1 MRISDFALLQALIVL
16 RSTWSRCKIR
26 NPHSEIRNQFFRL
39 TLLGRWRY
47 KGVLQGTSGKPNL
60 TVMRLLIAICSLFLL
75 LSACKRGAETTT
87 APAGS
92 GASSSSSSGVLE
104 ARALLEKG
112 KQLYREDQDDAAAE
126 AFKQAINLDPD
137 LAEAHFRLGLSYEAL
152 NKAEEAEAEY
162 KKAVESYKKYLSA
175 NADDAEAHYNLGQT
189 YANLHQY
196 SDAIR
201 EYRQAVRLKD
211 NDADIYYDLGVA
223 LTKLAQYSEAASAF
237 SKSLEIDPDNYRAE
251 DALEEAKEGAK
262 RIRIGKKHQ
271 EDLLK
276 KQKKEEELKKAGTG
290 APNAGAAKPS
300 PTKKP
305 N

>member
-1 MRISDFALLQALIVL
+1 MVKLV
-16 RSTWSRCKIR
+16 
-26 NPHSEIRNQFFRL
+26 
-39 TLLGRWRY
+39 
-47 KGVLQGTSGKPNL
+47 
-60 TVMRLLIAICSLFLL
+60 IAICSVMLLF
-75 LSACKRGAETTT
+75 SGCKRGAQTTT
-87 APAGS
+87 TPNGTGVSS
-92 GASSSSSSGVLE
+92 GSSSSVGE

-126 AFKQAINLDPD
+126 AFKQAISLDPD

-152 NKAEEAEAEY
+152 NKAEEAEGEY
-162 KKAVESYKKYLSA
+162 KKAVETYKKYLDG

-201 EYRQAVRLKD
+201 EYRQAIRLKD

-223 LTKLAQYSEAASAF
+223 LMRLAQYSEAAIAF
-237 SKSLEIDPDNYRAE
+237 KKSLEIDPNYYRAE
-251 DALEEAKEGAK
+251 DALTEAQEGAK
-262 RIRIGKKHQ
+262 RIRVGKKHQ

-276 KQKKEEELKKAGTG
+276 KEQEKQLKKAGSG
-290 APNAGAAKPS
+290 LPDAGAAKAS

-305 N
+305 

>member
-1 MRISDFALLQALIVL
+1 MKLV
-16 RSTWSRCKIR
+16 
-26 NPHSEIRNQFFRL
+26 
-39 TLLGRWRY
+39 
-47 KGVLQGTSGKPNL
+47 
-60 TVMRLLIAICSLFLL
+60 IAICSVLLLFLG
-75 LSACKRGAETTT
+75 CKRGAETTT
-87 APAGS
+87 APTGPS
-92 GASSSSSSGVLE
+92 ASSSSSSSIGE
-104 ARALLEKG
+104 AHALLEKG

-126 AFKQAINLDPD
+126 AFKQAVDLDPE

-162 KKAVESYKKYLSA
+162 KKAVETYKKYLTT

-196 SDAIR
+196 SEAIR
-201 EYRQAVRLKD
+201 EYRQAVKLKD

-237 SKSLEIDPDNYRAE
+237 SKSLEIDPNNYRAE
-251 DALEEAKEGAK
+251 DALAEAQEGAK
-262 RIRIGKKHQ
+262 RIRVGKKHQ

-276 KQKKEEELKKAGTG
+276 KQKAEEEKKAGVPG
-290 APNAGAAKPS
+290 AVTAKPS

-305 N
+305 